1 MVNPPKEKPLRDERD
16 EMIDLTQRTGRW
28 SL

>member
-1 MVNPPKEKPLRDERD
+1 MVNPPKEQPVRDERD
-16 EMIDLTQRTGRW
+16 EMIDRDSKIGRW